1 MQTTTAFT
9 RAIILATATL
19 ALPTAALGVAT
30 IPEDEV
36 FAREARREVIH
47 IRIQEGCDIA
57 ATDRV
62 SVQIPEGVLGVIPAA
77 VPGWSATIEVAETEP
92 YELFGQRRT
101 DRVESVEW
109 TGGPLPAEQF
119 QDFGILAVFT
129 EPTDEL
135 VIPVT
140 QGCGEEEQSWDEVP
154 QDGEARADLQF
165 PAPVVSVVEPPDTD
179 IAGLQADL
187 GDLRTQLEDLRTEFD
202 GLRLGEIP
210 GDRLRE
216 QLDDVDARLAEV
228 EEQLEQAPEEPE

>member
-77 VPGWSATIEVAETEP
+77 VPGWSASIEVVETEP

-109 TGGPLPAEQF
+109 TGGQLPAEQF
-119 QDFGILAVFT
+119 QDFGFAAVFT

-135 VIPVT
+135 AIPVV
-140 QGCGEEEQSWDEVP
+140 QGCGDVEQAWEEIPAEDE
-154 QDGEARADLQF
+154 DRSDLEF
-165 PAPVVSVVEPPDTD
+165 PAPVVRVVEPPDTD
-179 IAGLQADL
+179 IRGLQS
-187 GDLRTQLEDLRTEFD
+187 DLRGLRQELDELRTEFD
-202 GLRLGEIP
+202 GLSLGQIP

-216 QLDDVDARLAEV
+216 RVDELAAQLAEV
-228 EEQLEQAPEEPE
+228 EERLAQARSS